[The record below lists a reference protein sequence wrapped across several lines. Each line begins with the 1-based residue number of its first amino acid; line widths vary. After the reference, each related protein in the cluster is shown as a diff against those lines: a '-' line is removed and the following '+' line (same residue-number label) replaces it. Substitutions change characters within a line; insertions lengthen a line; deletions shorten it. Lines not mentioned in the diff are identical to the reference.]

1 MIEGYIKLKNAI
13 VKQAVEDTESAILTK
28 IKFPY
33 DEKADQMMSDC
44 LQFFESQYF
53 TMLCGIEACCILKVI
68 KSHKESWEEVVL
80 KLDELLSRIKEL
92 RENLIPETS
101 EDIDRLWAATQ
112 SLTTN
117 YEKDTAAFDPNTE
130 NTSEIKNINLLAA
143 KEKLKKLKEEL
154 GQLLIEA
161 GAIIES
167 IENNRARRFFKAHY
181 LGGKTIREIAK
192 EAGLT
197 DKTVRNEIS
206 KSKTFLEK

>member
-1 MIEGYIKLKNAI
+1 MIDGYIKLKDAI
-13 VKQAVEDTESAILTK
+13 IKQAVEDLETAILTD
-28 IKFPY
+28 IKFPRN
-33 DEKADQMMSDC
+33 EEAAEVKKDC
-44 LQFFESQYF
+44 LQFFRSSYF
-53 TMLCGIEACCILKVI
+53 LELCGIEPCCILKVVNGF
-68 KSHKESWEEVVL
+68 KESWEETAL
-80 KLDELLSRIKEL
+80 KLDELLNRIKEL

-117 YEKDTAAFDPNTE
+117 YERDTVVFGPSIE
-130 NTSEIKNINLLAA
+130 NMSESKNINLLAA
-143 KEKLKKLKEEL
+143 KEKLNNLKEEL

-161 GAIIES
+161 GAIIEN

-181 LGGKTIREIAK
+181 LGGKTIREIAR